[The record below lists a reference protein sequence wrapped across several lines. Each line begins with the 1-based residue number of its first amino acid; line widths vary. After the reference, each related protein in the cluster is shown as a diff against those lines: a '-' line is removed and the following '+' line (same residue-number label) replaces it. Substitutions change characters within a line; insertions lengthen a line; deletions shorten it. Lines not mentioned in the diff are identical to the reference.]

1 MIAKP
6 RADVVA
12 EAFTKQMEGEA
23 NGLRAAKAALEASL
37 AEGKTLSDPIKQ
49 LDSANEAYKKASVNV
64 RKHTTVPKAKKGK
77 KLECLWYHWAHAFF
91 CLI

>member
-23 NGLRAAKAALEASL
+23 NGLRTAKAALEASL

-64 RKHTTVPKAKKGK
+64 RKHTTVPKAKKDTSAK
-77 KLECLWYHWAHAFF
+77 S
-91 CLI
+91 